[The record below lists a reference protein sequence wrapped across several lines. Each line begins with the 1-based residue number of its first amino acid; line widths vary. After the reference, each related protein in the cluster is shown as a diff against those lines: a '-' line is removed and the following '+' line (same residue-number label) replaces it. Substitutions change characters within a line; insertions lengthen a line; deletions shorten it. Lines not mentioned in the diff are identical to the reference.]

1 MPGTGKMKHV
11 SLTLQVE
18 NDLKHQLSIGALK
31 PGARLI
37 TKNLAEQ
44 LGMSITPVREALL
57 RLVSVNALSVAPA
70 QAFTVP
76 EVGKRQLDEINR
88 IRYELE
94 LMAVALAVENLTPQ
108 DLAELQELLEK
119 LQQAQE
125 KGDMEQII
133 NVNRLFRLAIY
144 HRSNMPILCEMI
156 EQLWVRMGPGLHYL
170 YEAINPAELR
180 EHIENYHLLLAALK
194 AKHRQT
200 RCHTGQRRGHAALP
214 HFAHCLNRC
223 WMFALA
229 RRAWWREYRPHTG
242 EYREFRK
249 WNGSQIRESTAVN
262 LAHSSAG
269 FVPAN
274 QARWSV
280 IRTS

>member
-1 MPGTGKMKHV
+1 MPGMGKMKHV

-94 LMAVALAVENLTPQ
+94 LMAVALAVENLPRKTWR
-108 DLAELQELLEK
+108 
-119 LQQAQE
+119 
-125 KGDMEQII
+125 
-133 NVNRLFRLAIY
+133 NS
-144 HRSNMPILCEMI
+144 RSCS
-156 EQLWVRMGPGLHYL
+156 R
-170 YEAINPAELR
+170 
-180 EHIENYHLLLAALK
+180 NYS
-194 AKHRQT
+194 
-200 RCHTGQRRGHAALP
+200 RRKK
-214 HFAHCLNRC
+214 
-223 WMFALA
+223 
-229 RRAWWREYRPHTG
+229 RAT
-242 EYREFRK
+242 
-249 WNGSQIRESTAVN
+249 WNKS
-262 LAHSSAG
+262 LM
-269 FVPAN
+269 
-274 QARWSV
+274 
-280 IRTS
+280 

>member
-1 MPGTGKMKHV
+1 MPGMGKMKHV

-76 EVGKRQLDEINR
+76 EVRKRQLDEINR

-119 LQQAQE
+119 LQQA
-125 KGDMEQII
+125 QII

-194 AKHRQT
+194 AKDKEGCR
-200 RCHTGQRRGHAALP
+200 
-214 HFAHCLNRC
+214 HCLAEIMQQNIAILYQQYNR
-223 WMFALA
+223 
-229 RRAWWREYRPHTG
+229 
-242 EYREFRK
+242 
-249 WNGSQIRESTAVN
+249 
-262 LAHSSAG
+262 
-269 FVPAN
+269 
-274 QARWSV
+274 
-280 IRTS
+280 

>member
-1 MPGTGKMKHV
+1 MPGTEKMKHV
-11 SLTLQVE
+11 GLTMQVE

-76 EVGKRQLDEINR
+76 EVGKGQLDEINR

-94 LMAVALAVENLTPQ
+94 LMAVALAVENLSSQ
-108 DLAELQELLEK
+108 DIAELQKLLDK

-133 NVNRLFRLAIY
+133 NANRLFRLAIY

-156 EQLWVRMGPGLHYL
+156 ELLWVRMGPGLHYL
-170 YEAINPAELR
+170 YEAINPAELQDR
-180 EHIENYHLLLAALK
+180 IESYHELLAALK
-194 AKHRQT
+194 VKDKE
-200 RCHTGQRRGHAALP
+200 RCR
-214 HFAHCLNRC
+214 HCLAEIMQQNVAMLYQQYNR
-223 WMFALA
+223 
-229 RRAWWREYRPHTG
+229 
-242 EYREFRK
+242 
-249 WNGSQIRESTAVN
+249 
-262 LAHSSAG
+262 
-269 FVPAN
+269 
-274 QARWSV
+274 
-280 IRTS
+280 

>member
-1 MPGTGKMKHV
+1 MPGTEKMKHV
-11 SLTLQVE
+11 SLTMQVE

-76 EVGKRQLDEINR
+76 EVGKGQLDEINR

-94 LMAVALAVENLTPQ
+94 LMAVALAVENLSSQ
-108 DLAELQELLEK
+108 DIAELQKLLDK

-133 NVNRLFRLAIY
+133 NANRLFRLAIY

-156 EQLWVRMGPGLHYL
+156 ELLWVRMGPDLHYL
-170 YEAINPAELR
+170 YEAINPAELQDR
-180 EHIENYHLLLAALK
+180 IESYHELLAALK
-194 AKHRQT
+194 VKDKE
-200 RCHTGQRRGHAALP
+200 RCR
-214 HFAHCLNRC
+214 HCLAEIMQQNVAMLYQQYNR
-223 WMFALA
+223 
-229 RRAWWREYRPHTG
+229 
-242 EYREFRK
+242 
-249 WNGSQIRESTAVN
+249 
-262 LAHSSAG
+262 
-269 FVPAN
+269 
-274 QARWSV
+274 
-280 IRTS
+280 

>member
-94 LMAVALAVENLTPQ
+94 LMAVALAKTSPR
-108 DLAELQELLEK
+108 K
-119 LQQAQE
+119 T
-125 KGDMEQII
+125 
-133 NVNRLFRLAIY
+133 
-144 HRSNMPILCEMI
+144 
-156 EQLWVRMGPGLHYL
+156 
-170 YEAINPAELR
+170 LR
-180 EHIENYHLLLAALK
+180 NSRNCSRNYS
-194 AKHRQT
+194 
-200 RCHTGQRRGHAALP
+200 RRKK
-214 HFAHCLNRC
+214 
-223 WMFALA
+223 
-229 RRAWWREYRPHTG
+229 RAT
-242 EYREFRK
+242 
-249 WNGSQIRESTAVN
+249 WNKS
-262 LAHSSAG
+262 LM
-269 FVPAN
+269 
-274 QARWSV
+274 
-280 IRTS
+280 

>member
-94 LMAVALAVENLTPQ
+94 LMAVAFASAFSYLTKASSLSAVKS
-108 DLAELQELLEK
+108 AS
-119 LQQAQE
+119 
-125 KGDMEQII
+125 
-133 NVNRLFRLAIY
+133 V
-144 HRSNMPILCEMI
+144 S
-156 EQLWVRMGPGLHYL
+156 
-170 YEAINPAELR
+170 
-180 EHIENYHLLLAALK
+180 
-194 AKHRQT
+194 
-200 RCHTGQRRGHAALP
+200 
-214 HFAHCLNRC
+214 HCSG
-223 WMFALA
+223 WSF
-229 RRAWWREYRPHTG
+229 
-242 EYREFRK
+242 
-249 WNGSQIRESTAVN
+249 SV
-262 LAHSSAG
+262 SSL
-269 FVPAN
+269 
-274 QARWSV
+274 S
-280 IRTS
+280 